1 VGESPLALEAGV
13 GAVYLKSSLG
23 QTGTLTLTASAPG
36 LTSAITSVGTTAFT
50 DPIVPAVSS
59 YNFGFPTDVNDRQS
73 FSYTGSWRAVSDNA
87 AFSKDNT
94 YSSTAGDTATLRV
107 NGNRVVL
114 YGVQDPSHGSAAI
127 SVDGGPE
134 QTVSFQ
140 ASTRR
145 GNVALYHSSL
155 LTQGEHTVRVRVV
168 GNGAVALDRAMVVS
182 AAPAVV
188 SPAAPATGGGG
199 QQGTLVG
206 AASGRCLDVP
216 NSTTTNGTQVQ
227 LWDCTTGAN
236 QRWTYTASRQL
247 MVYGNKCL
255 DAYGQGTTNGTAVA
269 IWDCNGGT
277 NQQWNLNANGSIT
290 GVQSGLCMDANAAGT
305 ANGTKIILW
314 SCHGGLN
321 QQWSLRP

>member
-1 VGESPLALEAGV
+1 MC
-13 GAVYLKSSLG
+13 SSAWHGPRL
-23 QTGTLTLTASAPG
+23 
-36 LTSAITSVGTTAFT
+36 
-50 DPIVPAVSS
+50 
-59 YNFGFPTDVNDRQS
+59 R
-73 FSYTGSWRAVSDNA
+73 RAVSDNA

-145 GNVALYHSSL
+145 GNVALYHSGL

-168 GNGAVALDRAMVVS
+168 GNGAVSLDRAIVVS

-199 QQGTLVG
+199 HSPRSNAPNSAEIEDLVG
-206 AASGRCLDVP
+206 RLGEIVNTLRIADPRDKAEVYHHLGLYLRYDPDRNRVRAEARIG
-216 NSTTTNGTQVQ
+216 STRGGKVRV
-227 LWDCTTGAN
+227 G
-236 QRWTYTASRQL
+236 
-247 MVYGNKCL
+247 
-255 DAYGQGTTNGTAVA
+255 
-269 IWDCNGGT
+269 GGT
-277 NQQWNLNANGSIT
+277 
-290 GVQSGLCMDANAAGT
+290 
-305 ANGTKIILW
+305 
-314 SCHGGLN
+314 
-321 QQWSLRP
+321 